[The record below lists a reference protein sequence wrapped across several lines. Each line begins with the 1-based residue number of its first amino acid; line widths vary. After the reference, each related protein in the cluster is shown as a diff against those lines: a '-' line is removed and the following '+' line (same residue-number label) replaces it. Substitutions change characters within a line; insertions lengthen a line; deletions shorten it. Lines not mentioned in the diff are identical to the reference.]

1 MADWPPH
8 ERALGE
14 AGVHSQVRTAAGT
27 AALAAVLL
35 LTGCSGD
42 GGKGDDAGGR
52 GGPPS
57 GARSSTP
64 SPGGGD
70 GGGGGASTP
79 PARDTGAESGAGSGA
94 GSVDGE
100 WVVTTGGKMVAL
112 SLHDGLAGIAGEN
125 ICTGTVSRRG
135 TVTLDLS
142 CANGRTD
149 RARGTVTPGADGK
162 TLTVKWEGGGATETF
177 TRAPSSALPSG
188 VPTGPPS
195 DLPKP

>member
-1 MADWPPH
+1 M
-8 ERALGE
+8 
-14 AGVHSQVRTAAGT
+14 HSQVRTAAGT
-27 AALAAVLL
+27 AALAAALL

-42 GGKGDDAGGR
+42 SGKDDGPDGR
-52 GGPPS
+52 GGPPGS
-57 GARSSTP
+57 ARSSAP
-64 SPGGGD
+64 SPGAGD
-70 GGGGGASTP
+70 GGASTP
-79 PARDTGAESGAGSGA
+79 PARDTGSGTGSGA

-100 WVVTTGGKMVAL
+100 WAVTTGGKMVAL
-112 SLHDGLAGIAGEN
+112 SIHDGLAGIAGEN

-135 TVTLDLS
+135 AVTLDLS

-162 TLTVKWEGGGATETF
+162 TLTVKWEGSGVTETF

-195 DLPKP
+195 DPPKP

>member
-1 MADWPPH
+1 M
-8 ERALGE
+8 
-14 AGVHSQVRTAAGT
+14 HSQVRTAAGT
-27 AALAAVLL
+27 AALAAALL

-42 GGKGDDAGGR
+42 SGKDDGPDGR
-52 GGPPS
+52 GGPPGS
-57 GARSSTP
+57 ARSSTP
-64 SPGGGD
+64 SPGAGD
-70 GGGGGASTP
+70 GGGASTP
-79 PARDTGAESGAGSGA
+79 PARDTGSGAGA

-100 WVVTTGGKMVAL
+100 WAVTTGGKMVAL
-112 SLHDGLAGIAGEN
+112 SIHDGLAGIAGEN

-135 TVTLDLS
+135 AVTLDLS

-162 TLTVKWEGGGATETF
+162 TLTVKWEGSGVTETF

-195 DLPKP
+195 DPPKP